1 LGQPFAIKAQRHRT
15 PVRPEAEQ
23 ARPAWYKDVKLSGDL
38 IVENAV
44 HNLDVRNWAAQRNTS
59 SRTTCTSITASSIC
73 IRARS
78 KDWRTANGTWYSG
91 KKAPS
96 IWINKGRFYQHGSDE
111 VRELI
116 TPAVRDAG
124 ENAMSEFYSSIREK
138 RRPIA
143 DVTVAATAALTAI
156 LGREAIYRRRMVTW
170 KELGVAV

>member
-1 LGQPFAIKAQRHRT
+1 VQLG
-15 PVRPEAEQ
+15 
-23 ARPAWYKDVKLSGDL
+23 
-38 IVENAV
+38 
-44 HNLDVRNWAAQRNTS
+44 
-59 SRTTCTSITASSIC
+59 
-73 IRARS
+73 RS
-78 KDWRTANGTWYSG
+78 KEYIFENDMHLDYSQLYLHPRSLKGLANGQWYMVFG
-91 KKAPS
+91 EKGV
-96 IWINKGRFYQHGSDE
+96 IDLDKGRFYQHGSDE

-143 DVTVAATAALTAI
+143 HVTVAATAALTAI